1 MILYY
6 YYLIK
11 SVPALSCGIALYT
24 FVFSSS
30 LQWLRNALSP
40 LVLLLYAL
48 LLVTKFKQMMSAYQK
63 QNLEIL
69 CKFRRNINK
78 SFVL

>member
-1 MILYY
+1 
-6 YYLIK
+6 
-11 SVPALSCGIALYT
+11 
-24 FVFSSS
+24 
-30 LQWLRNALSP
+30 